1 MLINLFGPEGS
12 RQFSPVPSSSPE
24 PSISVQESSLDPKTL
39 VAVIESMTVSRWY
52 NLDEILIQLS
62 RIHGITV
69 SPNAIAIAATEA
81 KIETR
86 GAGRDLEMRIHNEEA
101 CATHRKSAFACARQL
116 QPKLTRAGIDVETFW
131 GYVKKTF
138 SVRSRSEMTAP
149 QWATLSAELHA
160 ARRDIRLFGFLVN
173 AIRRDA

>member
-12 RQFSPVPSSSPE
+12 RQFSPVPSSAPE
-24 PSISVQESSLDPKTL
+24 PSIPVQESSLDPKTL

-69 SPNAIAIAATEA
+69 SPNAIAVAATEA

-86 GAGRDLEMRIHNEEA
+86 GAGRDLEMRIHDEDA
-101 CATHRKSAFACARQL
+101 CAVHRKSAFACAREL
-116 QPKLTRAGIDVETFW
+116 QPRLTRTGIGAEMLW

-160 ARRDIRLFGFLVN
+160 ARRDPRLFQYFVN
-173 AIRRDA
+173 SIRRSA